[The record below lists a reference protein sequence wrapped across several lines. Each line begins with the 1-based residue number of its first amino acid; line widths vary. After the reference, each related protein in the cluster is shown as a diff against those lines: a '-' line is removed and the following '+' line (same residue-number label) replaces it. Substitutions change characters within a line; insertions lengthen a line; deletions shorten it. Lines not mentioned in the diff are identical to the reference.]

1 MPLEKAIRLP
11 TYMVSRDDSIA
22 GGAADWHA
30 LGEVQYRTFHLY
42 EMGWKN
48 DKVKLEEYRVCGAQ
62 NGGPVALIREGAAAT
77 TAPGSSKVV
86 VDTPWVGDSSAPA
99 AAPTASSP
107 SLQIYTS
114 SGIKISECEWPHQ
127 VRVAGLG
134 WGDQEQLIIV
144 LEDANV
150 LTYDIKCK
158 LVRQFLLFDRNTS
171 TTTSSSALVVSDVQF
186 WGNGLV
192 AMCNDMQAYVAE
204 GLSVPDQTQVPRRY
218 KLHKTGLSP
227 ERPYTAM
234 AIVPPLL
241 SRSGL
246 LEVILGTVDNSAVV
260 VDENDTEDQ
269 LLQDR
274 IAAPIVKMT
283 VQPNGRYLACYR
295 KDGVLTVLSS
305 TFTTKVL
312 DFNTKSISRPLDMAW
327 CGEDAVVLL
336 WRNAGVVM
344 VGPFGDWLNFPYG
357 GGGVHLVAESDSVR
371 IVTGASCDL
380 IQRVPASTC
389 AIRRIGST
397 DPAALMFDAME
408 AFEEGDPKAEENIR
422 SIAAAGGGGAGGAG
436 SSTLNDAVSAC
447 VSAAAAEFNVARQ
460 QSYLK
465 AAAYGKAFSPDADPA
480 EFVETAKKL
489 RVLNEVR
496 CAAVGIPLTIQQ
508 YNRLTPEVLVSRL
521 TLRDLHF
528 LALKICDLLNLR
540 ASRERILVHW
550 ASEKV
555 RRLAPTSA
563 SDEEIAD
570 TVRRRLEGG
579 APSSSSSS
587 RGSSSTRVSYLEI
600 AASAYHMGRRRLA
613 TLILGLEQHAADQVP
628 LLLSMQ
634 EDELAL
640 QKAINSEDTDLIYL
654 VLIHLERSRPDIE
667 NFFRLT
673 SLHPEASNLLKQ
685 YYKNKQDRSLLN
697 KLLTHNKQHLEAGIS
712 LVQTA
717 FQNGPSKAQVQL
729 VREAAGLFAQD
740 RSLAFLKGTTDEQ
753 VELMETIKAL
763 EVRTAGAGLFHQGM
777 SLSEVLSRLVE
788 LSGDQPSDGQ
798 LWEREFARVA
808 KKFKASDKMLWF
820 IRISVLS
827 RRGQWAALS
836 ALANSASATNRNPV
850 GYKPFAEAALRHRQP
865 HSEVE
870 KYIDKCAAAEERFDL
885 YVEISS
891 WRKAFDCAKSLR
903 DVARITEVLANC
915 RDLALEK
922 ACQEA
927 LAKL

>member
-1 MPLEKAIRLP
+1 M
-11 TYMVSRDDSIA
+11 
-22 GGAADWHA
+22 
-30 LGEVQYRTFHLY
+30 
-42 EMGWKN
+42 
-48 DKVKLEEYRVCGAQ
+48 
-62 NGGPVALIREGAAAT
+62 
-77 TAPGSSKVV
+77 
-86 VDTPWVGDSSAPA
+86 
-99 AAPTASSP
+99 
-107 SLQIYTS
+107 
-114 SGIKISECEWPHQ
+114 
-127 VRVAGLG
+127 
-134 WGDQEQLIIV
+134 
-144 LEDANV
+144 

-158 LVRQFLLFDRNTS
+158 LVRQFLLFDR
-171 TTTSSSALVVSDVQF
+171 SSSSSSSSLVVTDVQF

-192 AMCNDMQAYVAE
+192 AMCSDMQAYVAE

-227 ERPYTAM
+227 ERPYTSM

-260 VDENDTEDQ
+260 VDENDAEDQ

-357 GGGVHLVAESDSVR
+357 GGGGVHLVAESDSVR
-371 IVTGASCDL
+371 IITGASCDL

-422 SIAAAGGGGAGGAG
+422 SIAAAGGGGAGAG
-436 SSTLNDAVSAC
+436 GNSTLNDAVSAC
-447 VSAAAAEFNVARQ
+447 VSAAAAEFDVARQ

-496 CAAVGIPLTIQQ
+496 RAAVGVPLTIQQ

-555 RRLAPTSA
+555 RRLAPTAA

-579 APSSSSSS
+579 PSSSTSSSSS
-587 RGSSSTRVSYLEI
+587 RGNSSSSSGSNGSSTRVSYLEI

-667 NFFRLT
+667 HFFRLT

-717 FQNGPSKAQVQL
+717 YQEGPSKAQVQL
-729 VREAAGLFAQD
+729 VREAAALFSQD
-740 RSLAFLKGTTDEQ
+740 RALAFLKGTTDEQ

-777 SLSEVLSRLVE
+777 SLSETLSKLVE
-788 LSGDQPSDGQ
+788 LGVDQPSDGQ

-850 GYKPFAEAALRHRQP
+850 GFKPFAEAALRHRQP
-865 HSEVE
+865 HGEVE

-885 YVEISS
+885 YVEIAS
-891 WRKAFDCAKSLR
+891 WRKAFDCAKALR
-903 DVARITEVLANC
+903 DPVRITEVLANC